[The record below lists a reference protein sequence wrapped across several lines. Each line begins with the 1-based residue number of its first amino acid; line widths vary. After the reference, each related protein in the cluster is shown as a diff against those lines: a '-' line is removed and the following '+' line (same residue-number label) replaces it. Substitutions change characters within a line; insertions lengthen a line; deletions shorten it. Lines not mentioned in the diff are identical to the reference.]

1 MDFTEQMLKD
11 FTDAHG
17 TSGHEGSA
25 RSVME
30 RYLRQYARLSY
41 DRLGSLVAERKGRS
55 DRPRVIVAAH
65 LDEVGFMVSEIDKGG
80 FIRFLPLGGWW
91 GHVVLGQRVK
101 IHARKASVLG
111 VVGCTP
117 PHLLPDE
124 KRKKV
129 LSLDKMY
136 IDVGCQ
142 KGFDVKKRLGI
153 RKGDFITPES
163 DFTVMGNKKMYL
175 AKAFDNRVSCA
186 LICDLFR
193 SLAKKGHPNTLI
205 GVGTVQ
211 EEVGLRGA
219 QTSAYGI
226 NPDIALIV
234 DVGIA
239 QDTPGFDKDK
249 EERLGSGPTVLVY
262 DAGMIP
268 NERML
273 RLVIETAEKAKIPFH
288 LTSMTR
294 GATDGARI
302 SLSRT
307 GVPSVTFGPAIRY
320 IHSHNG
326 ILCRTDYNNV
336 LKLLKLVVQKL
347 DERFLESLN
356 SVD

>member
-1 MDFTEQMLKD
+1 MDFVEQMLRD

-25 RSVME
+25 RSVMR
-30 RYLRQYARLSY
+30 RYFEGKAELSY
-41 DRLGSLVAERKGRS
+41 DRLGSLIAEKRGRAE
-55 DRPRVIVAAH
+55 RPRVMIAAH
-65 LDEVGFMVSEIDKGG
+65 LDEVGFMVSEIDKNG

-101 IHARKASVLG
+101 IHTKKGPVTA
-111 VVGCTP
+111 VVGCKP
-117 PHLLPDE
+117 PHMLPEE

-129 LSLDKMY
+129 LTLDKMY
-136 IDVGCQ
+136 LDVGCQ
-142 KGFDVKKRLGI
+142 KGFDIKKRLGV

-175 AKAFDNRVSCA
+175 AKAFDDRLCCA

-193 SLAKKGHPNTLI
+193 SLPAKSHPNTLV

-219 QTSAYGI
+219 QTSVYGVE
-226 NPDIALIV
+226 PDVAIILDI
-234 DVGIA
+234 GIA
-239 QDTPGFDKDK
+239 QDTPGFEGDK
-249 EERLGSGPTVLVY
+249 EEKLGSGPAVLVY

-268 NERML
+268 NEKML
-273 RLVIETAEKAKIPFH
+273 KLVIETAEKNKIPLA
-288 LTSMTR
+288 LTSIQR

-302 SLSRT
+302 SLSRL
-307 GVPSVTFGPAIRY
+307 GVPSVTFGPPVRY
-320 IHSHNG
+320 IHCHNG
-326 ILCRTDYNNV
+326 IMCRTDYDNT

-347 DERFLESLN
+347 DQRFLKSLQAA
-356 SVD
+356 D

>member
-1 MDFTEQMLKD
+1 MDSTEQMLKG
-11 FTDAHG
+11 FTEAHG

-25 RSVME
+25 RSVMKK
-30 RYLRQYARLSY
+30 YLEPYADLSY
-41 DRLGSLVAERKGRS
+41 DRLGSLIADKKGRAEH
-55 DRPRVIVAAH
+55 PRVMVAAH
-65 LDEVGFMVSEIDKGG
+65 LDEVGFMVSEIDKAG

-101 IHARKASVLG
+101 IHTKKGPVTA

-117 PHLLPDE
+117 PHLLPDAD
-124 KRKKV
+124 RKKV
-129 LSLDKMY
+129 LPLDKMY
-136 IDVGCQ
+136 LDVGCR
-142 KGFDVKKRLGI
+142 KGFDIRKRLGVC
-153 RKGDFITPES
+153 KGDFITPES

-193 SLAKKGHPNTLI
+193 SLTRKNHPNMLV

-219 QTSAYGI
+219 QTSAYGVD
-226 NPDIALIV
+226 PDLAIIV

-239 QDTPGFDKDK
+239 QDTPGFSKEK
-249 EERLGSGPTVLVY
+249 EERLGGGPAILVY

-273 RLVIETAEKAKIPFH
+273 KLVIETAEKAKIPFH
-288 LTSMTR
+288 LTSIMR

-302 SLSRT
+302 SVSRT
-307 GVPSVTFGPAIRY
+307 GVPSVTIGVPVRY

-326 ILCRTDYNNV
+326 IMCRTDYDNA
-336 LKLLKLVVQKL
+336 LKLLQLVVQKL
-347 DERFLESLN
+347 DRRFLQSLKKA
-356 SVD
+356 D